1 MNLLKLENV
10 SKSYGE
16 KVLFDR
22 ISLLINQGDKI
33 GLVARNGSGK
43 STLLR
48 VMAGL
53 ETAEGETARVW
64 MHKEVRLQ
72 YLGQEPKLDE
82 QHTILEAVFHTDD
95 PVLNAI
101 SQYEEALLLNRP
113 NADIEA
119 ASLRMDDLKAWDTEA
134 RIKEVLSKLKI
145 DDLNQQVK
153 YLSGGERKRL
163 ALAKMIVENGDFL
176 ILDEPTNH
184 LDLDMIEWLEGYLMQ
199 AGKTLVMVTHDRYF
213 LERVCDQIYELE
225 GGQLFRYAG
234 NYSDYL
240 EKKAS
245 RTETERSELEKG
257 RKLLKRELE
266 WVRRMPKARGTKAK
280 SRVQAAE
287 KLQEK
292 MAGFQQD
299 KELEIDLKGKR
310 LGKKILEAHHISKA
324 FGERTL
330 IEDFS
335 YKFRKGERAGIVGP
349 NGSGKSTF
357 LNLLT
362 QQIRPDRGKVVVGE
376 NTQFGFY
383 TQQGIESPGEK
394 KVIDFI
400 REVAEYIPLE
410 KGQKLTAEQLLE
422 RFLFSRKQQQVR
434 ISELSGGEKRRLFL
448 LRILMHNPN
457 FLILDEPTNDLDI
470 LTLNILEDFL
480 MDFPGCILIVSHD
493 RYFMDKIVEHLFVFE
508 GEGHIRDFPGGYTA
522 YRELRKEEEKQ
533 ERELARSQKAQV
545 AVAGPSPSPKDQGL
559 SRDQQKELK
568 KLEKEIKRLEEKKAG
583 IQERFLEGISDG
595 DEIERL
601 SREIKQLESE
611 IEAKEERWMELVELA

>member
-16 KVLFDR
+16 KILFDR

-48 VMAGL
+48 VLAGL
-53 ETAEGETARVW
+53 EAPEGETSQVW

-72 YLGQEPKLDE
+72 YLGQEPELDD
-82 QHTILEAVFHTDD
+82 QHTILEAVFDTDD
-95 PVLNAI
+95 PILTAI
-101 SQYEEALLLNRP
+101 SQYEEALLLNRS
-113 NADIEA
+113 NAEIEA
-119 ASLRMDDLKAWDTEA
+119 ASLRMDDLKAWDAEA
-134 RIKEVLSKLKI
+134 RIQEVLSKLKI
-145 DDLNQQVK
+145 DELQKRVK
-153 YLSGGERKRL
+153 HLSGGERKRL

-184 LDLDMIEWLEGYLMQ
+184 LDLDMIEWLEEYLSQ

-240 EKKAS
+240 EKKAT
-245 RTETERSELEKG
+245 RTETQRSESEKD
-257 RKLLKRELE
+257 RKLLKKELE

-287 KLQEK
+287 KLQDKVANIRKE
-292 MAGFQQD
+292 

-324 FGERTL
+324 FEDRTL

-349 NGSGKSTF
+349 NGSGKSTL

-362 QQIRPDRGKVVVGE
+362 QQIRPDKGKVVVGE

-400 REVAEYIPLE
+400 RDVAEYIPLE

-434 ISELSGGEKRRLFL
+434 VSELSGGEKRRLFL
-448 LRILMHNPN
+448 LSILMQNPN

-508 GEGHIRDFPGGYTA
+508 GDGQVRDFPGGYTA
-522 YRELRKEEEKQ
+522 YRQTRKEEERQ
-533 ERELARSQKAQV
+533 EREQARSRKTEAKTEGV
-545 AVAGPSPSPKDQGL
+545 PVPRDQGL

-568 KLEKEIKRLEEKKAG
+568 RLEKEIKKLEEKKSG
-583 IQERFLEGISDG
+583 IQERFLEGISDSG
-595 DEIERL
+595 EIERL
-601 SREIKQLESE
+601 SKEIKQLESE
-611 IEAKEERWMELVELA
+611 IEAKEGRWMELVELT